1 MKTFGIMGWRNSG
14 KTTLMVTLLP
24 ELIKRGF
31 LVSTIKH
38 THHKFEID
46 KPGKDSHQHRLA
58 GAKEVLIAS
67 AGRWALIHEQSN
79 NPEED
84 MEVLIARMTPVDL
97 LLIEGYKSHH
107 HAKLE
112 VHRPAT
118 GKPLMCLDDASI
130 VAVASDEI
138 LANIPVPL
146 FDLNDTVAIA
156 DFIVGHC
163 DLAVKPQI
171 GGLKEH

>member
-1 MKTFGIMGWRNSG
+1 MKTFGIVGWRNSG
-14 KTTLMVTLLP
+14 KTTLVVTLLP
-24 ELIKRGF
+24 ELIRRGL

-67 AGRWALIHEQSN
+67 AGRWALIHEQGDD
-79 NPEED
+79 PEED

-97 LLIEGYKSHH
+97 LLIEGYKSHR

-112 VHRPAT
+112 VHRPAS
-118 GKPLMCLDDASI
+118 GKPLMCPDDASI

-138 LANIPVPL
+138 LADVPVPL
-146 FDLNDTVAIA
+146 FDLNDIAAIA
-156 DFIVGHC
+156 DFIISHC
-163 DLAVKPQI
+163 DLAVKPHV